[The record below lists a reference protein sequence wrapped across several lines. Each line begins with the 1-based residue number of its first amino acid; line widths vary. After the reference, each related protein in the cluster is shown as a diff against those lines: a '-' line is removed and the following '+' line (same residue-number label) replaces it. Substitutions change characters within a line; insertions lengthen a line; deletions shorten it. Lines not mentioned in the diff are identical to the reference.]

1 MKHITN
7 FSTLFIISRRKYKK
21 TEAPFTL
28 KKFSPI
34 IAVILK
40 YSKDLNINLNIKD
53 DKGRTPLHYM
63 FQVRSRKEVKKFLRH
78 VKNEHNIEFDLDSTD
93 QNGKTPIQMSPISS

>member
-1 MKHITN
+1 M
-7 FSTLFIISRRKYKK
+7 
-21 TEAPFTL
+21 

-53 DKGRTPLHYM
+53 DKGRTPLHYLTLARSEKLVEQ
-63 FQVRSRKEVKKFLRH
+63 FLQAVRTEYG
-78 VKNEHNIEFDLDSTD
+78 IEFNINAMDHE
-93 QNGKTPIQMSPISS
+93 GKTPLYYTM